1 MWATHRTLAATF
13 IGLTAILALGCGGDS
28 TGPTAQT
35 TGAIEVFVS
44 TASTDIDVDPDGYT
58 VNIDGRLGQTVGV
71 NALLTIGTLVPGTH
85 VIRLDDLASNCSVRG
100 PNPLSVYV
108 FSGKA
113 PLSVTFYVGCSAK
126 DGSGGGD
133 WDY

>member
-1 MWATHRTLAATF
+1 MCATHRTLAATF
-13 IGLTAILALGCGGDS
+13 VGLTAILTLGCGGDS

-35 TGAIEVFVS
+35 TGTIEISVS

-58 VNIDGRLGQTVGV
+58 VNIDGIPGQTVGV
-71 NALLTIGTLVPGTH
+71 NAMLTIGTLLPGMH
-85 VIRLDDLASNCSVRG
+85 FIQLDDLASNCSVRG

-108 FSGKA
+108 FSGKS
-113 PLSVTFYVGCSAK
+113 PLAVTFSVSCSAK